1 MAEALPRQHRSEPND
16 VSVLTSPTRT
26 RLVLAGEMDLTA
38 QGELDEAIEE
48 VVVRRLPVDID
59 TRNVT
64 FMDSSV
70 VAALARLVQRLEE
83 PPTLVDPPELVRF
96 LLDVTKLSDVV
107 TVVDVDP
114 GFPRPTDAQA

>member
-1 MAEALPRQHRSEPND
+1 MAEALPTQHRSEPND

-26 RLVLAGEMDLTA
+26 RLVLAGEMDLTS

-48 VVVRRLPVDID
+48 VVLRRLPVDID

-114 GFPRPTDAQA
+114 GFPRSTDGS